1 MTLSQ
6 RLAGHRRSLL
16 ALLAIAILGGVI
28 FGFGLPVGLFP
39 DIAFPRIAVTIEAG
53 DRPIDQMDAA
63 ITRPLAQ
70 AVRAVP
76 GVLNLRST
84 TSRGEA
90 ELQVN
95 FAWGSDMN
103 LALQR
108 TQSALAQATAG
119 LPPGVTF
126 TVRRMDPTVDPVA
139 AYSLTSASI
148 GPVALRRYADLTLTP
163 LLTAIPGVARVDSLG
178 GGIGEYQV
186 VADPGTLRAY
196 GLTEAD
202 LTAALAGANVLSAA
216 GKIEDRGKLYLTLND
231 SALTSAAQIE
241 AVVLKSAGGGVV
253 RVGDVAKVSLTSAPV
268 FTRVTADGKPAVS
281 LQVYQQP
288 SGDTVRIVKAVA
300 KVFADARA
308 TAPPGLITRTWYDQS
323 ELIISSAK
331 DLAVSIAIGAVL
343 AGLVLLVFLR
353 NVRVTLIAVVVVPV
367 VLAVTTLMLKLL
379 GQSFNIMT
387 LGGMAAA
394 IGLIIDDA
402 IVMIEHMERRLSEAP
417 DDRLGAMQAAAQEFL
432 RPLSGSSAATILI
445 FLPLAFLSGVTGA
458 FFRALALTMAVA
470 LIASFFVAWLVVPIL
485 VERLYRDSAP
495 RQERRPS
502 RLIARYRGA
511 LERTTARPVL
521 ILLVLVPLA
530 VGGVI
535 AFLKLPSGFMP
546 KMDEGGFVLDYV
558 TPPGTSLTESD
569 RLVRQ
574 IEAIVRKTP
583 EVATYS
589 RRTGAQLGGGLTEP
603 NTGDFFIRLKPPPR
617 RNIEDI
623 MSQVRDQVQA
633 QVPGVTVETAQLM
646 EDLIGDLTAVPQ
658 PIEVKLYSE
667 NQTLL
672 DATAKTVA
680 DRLGKVRGVTEIV
693 DGVIVAGDALDIH
706 FDLARAALAGVTP
719 ADAAAQVTA
728 MISGD
733 VATQV
738 QSGVVLS
745 DVRVW
750 IPADQRDQVANLA
763 ALPIKAADGHIL
775 TLSQI
780 ADVSVLRGQTEAA
793 RENSRRMVAV
803 TARVEGR
810 DMGSAAKEATRMLQ
824 APGVLPAGVTFEMGG
839 LYAEQ
844 QAAFR
849 GLASVFAAAL
859 AIVMVL
865 LLLIYENF
873 RIVGAIIAMPL
884 LAAGAVG
891 LGLLVTGTELNIMAL
906 MGLTMVI
913 GIVTEV
919 AIFYFTE
926 FDHLLT
932 LGEAPARALI
942 DAGVNRLRPIA
953 MTTIA
958 AILALA
964 PLAIGHSMQKPL
976 AVAIIAGLIAQGPLV
991 LLVMPALFKLIG
1003 GLAHLRPPTAENAP
1017 LLPTANL
1024 EEIP

>member
-1 MTLSQ
+1 MTFAE
-6 RLAGHRRSLL
+6 RLAAHRRSLL
-16 ALLAIAILGGVI
+16 ALLAIAVVAGVV
-28 FGFGLPVGLFP
+28 FGAGLPVGLFP
-39 DIAFPRIAVTIEAG
+39 NIAFPRIAITIEAG

-76 GVLNLRST
+76 GVIDLRST

-95 FAWGSDMN
+95 FAWGGDMN

-108 TQSALAQATAG
+108 TQSALAQAAAS

-126 TVRRMDPTVDPVA
+126 SIRRMDPTVDPVA
-139 AYSLTSASI
+139 AYSLSSASI
-148 GPVALRRYADLTLTP
+148 GPVALRRYADLALTP
-163 LLTAIPGVARVDSLG
+163 LLTAIPGVARVDALG
-178 GGIGEYQV
+178 GGTGEFEV
-186 VADPGTLRAY
+186 IAAPATLRAY

-216 GKIEDRGKLYLTLND
+216 GKIEDRGKLYLALND

-241 AVVLKSAGGGVV
+241 AVVVKSAGGAVV
-253 RVGDVAKVSLTSAPV
+253 RLGDVASVRVTSAPS
-268 FTRVTADGKPAVS
+268 FSRVTADERPAVGV
-281 LQVYQQP
+281 QVYQQP
-288 SGDTVRIVKAVA
+288 SGDTVRIARAVQQ
-300 KVFADARA
+300 VFAEARA
-308 TAPPGLITRTWYDQS
+308 TAPPGLTVKTWYDQS
-323 ELIISSAK
+323 ELIVSSAR

-353 NVRVTLIAVVVVPV
+353 NLRVTPIAVVVVPV
-367 VLAVTTLMLKLL
+367 VLAITTLMLKVLD
-379 GQSFNIMT
+379 QSFNIMT

-394 IGLIIDDA
+394 VGLIIDDA
-402 IVMIEHMERRLSEAP
+402 IVMIEHMERRLSEHP
-417 DDRLGAMQAAAQEFL
+417 EDRVGAMREAAHEFL

-470 LIASFFVAWLVVPIL
+470 LVASFLIAWLVVPIL
-485 VERLYRDSAP
+485 VERLYARAP
-495 RQERRPS
+495 LRPHGPP
-502 RLIARYRGA
+502 RLVGRYRIA
-511 LERTTARPVL
+511 LEGAIGRPAL
-521 ILLVLVPLA
+521 ILVVIAALA
-530 VGGVI
+530 VGGGI
-535 AFLKLPSGFMP
+535 AFAKLPNGFMP
-546 KMDEGGFVLDYV
+546 AMDEGGFVLDYL
-558 TPPGTSLTESD
+558 TPPGTSITESD
-569 RLVRQ
+569 RLMRQ
-574 IEAIVRKTP
+574 IEAIVAATP

-603 NTGDFFIRLKPPPR
+603 NTGDVFVRLRPPPR
-617 RNIEDI
+617 RGIEAV
-623 MSQVRDQVQA
+623 MSDVRERVQA
-633 QVPGVTVETAQLM
+633 QDPGVDVETAQLM

-667 NQTLL
+667 DAPLL
-672 DATAKTVA
+672 DATAKAVA
-680 DRLGKVRGVTEIV
+680 GQLGKVAGITEIR
-693 DGVIVAGDALDIH
+693 DGVVVAGDAIDIH

-719 ADAAAQVTA
+719 SEAGSQVTA
-728 MISGD
+728 MIDGEI
-733 VATQV
+733 ATQV
-738 QSGVVLS
+738 QSGAILS

-750 IPADQRDQVANLA
+750 IPPEQRNRVESVG
-763 ALPIKAADGHIL
+763 ALPIKTADGHIV

-780 ADVSVLRGQTEAA
+780 ADVGILRGQTELA

-810 DMGSAAKEATRMLQ
+810 DMGSAATETTRRLS
-824 APGVLPAGVTFEMGG
+824 APGALPAGVSFEMGG
-839 LYAEQ
+839 LFAEQ
-844 QAAFR
+844 RAAFN
-849 GLASVFAAAL
+849 GLATVFVAAM
-859 AIVMVL
+859 AIVMLL

-873 RIVGAIIAMPL
+873 RIVAAIVAIPL
-884 LAAGAVG
+884 LAAAAVG
-891 LGLLVTGTELNIMAL
+891 LGLIITGIELNVMAL

-926 FDHLLT
+926 FEHLLA
-932 LGEAPARALI
+932 LGEAPERALI
-942 DAGVNRLRPIA
+942 DAGINRLRPIA

-964 PLAIGHSMQKPL
+964 PLAIGHSLQQPL

-1003 GLAHLRPPTAENAP
+1003 GLAPARPDPVTASQ
-1017 LLPTANL
+1017 LPT
-1024 EEIP
+1024 PTTP

>member
-1 MTLSQ
+1 MTFAE
-6 RLAGHRRSLL
+6 RLAAHRRSLL
-16 ALLAIAILGGVI
+16 ALLAIVVFAGVA
-28 FGFGLPVGLFP
+28 FGVGLPVGLFP
-39 DIAFPRIAVTIEAG
+39 NIAFPRISIVIDAG
-53 DRPIDQMDAA
+53 DRPIDQMDVA

-76 GVLNLRST
+76 GVLDLRST
-84 TSRGEA
+84 TSRGSA
-90 ELQVN
+90 ELEVN
-95 FAWGSDMN
+95 FAWGSDMD

-108 TQSALAQATAG
+108 TQSALSQASSK

-126 TVRRMDPTVDPVA
+126 TVRRMDTTVFPVA

-148 GPVALRRYADLTLTP
+148 GPVALRRYADATLTP
-163 LLTAIPGVARVDSLG
+163 LLTAIPGVARVDTIG
-178 GGIGEYQV
+178 GGVGEFEV
-186 VADPGTLRAY
+186 IADPATLRGY

-202 LTAALAGANVLSAA
+202 LTAALANANVLAAA

-231 SALTSAAQIE
+231 SALTSAAQIG
-241 AVVLKSAGGGVV
+241 AVVVKSAGGGIV
-253 RVGDVAKVSLTSAPV
+253 RLGDVATVRMTSAPA
-268 FTRVTADGKPAVS
+268 FSRVTADGRPAVS
-281 LQVYQQP
+281 IQVYQQP
-288 SGDTVRIVKAVA
+288 SGDTVRIAGAVEQ
-300 KVFADARA
+300 VFAKARA
-308 TAPPGLITRTWYDQS
+308 TAPAGLTFRTWYDQS
-323 ELIISSAK
+323 ELIVASAQ

-367 VLAVTTLMLKLL
+367 VLAITTLMLQLL
-379 GQSFNIMT
+379 GQTFNIMT

-394 IGLIIDDA
+394 VGLIIDDA
-402 IVMIEHMERRLSEAP
+402 IVMIEHMERRLTEHAAEGP
-417 DDRLGAMQAAAQEFL
+417 GDRLGAMREAAHEFL

-470 LIASFFVAWLVVPIL
+470 LISSFLIAWLVVPIL
-485 VERLYRDSAP
+485 VERLYATAATRTLHGP
-495 RQERRPS
+495 G
-502 RLIARYRGA
+502 RLVARYRVA
-511 LERTTARPVL
+511 LEGATVRPML
-521 ILLVLVPLA
+521 ILAAVAALA
-530 VGGVI
+530 IGGGV
-535 AFLKLPSGFMP
+535 AFAKLPSGFMP
-546 KMDEGGFVLDYV
+546 AMDEGGFVLDYV
-558 TPPGTSLTESD
+558 TPPGTSITESD

-574 IEAIVRKTP
+574 IEAVLARTP

-589 RRTGAQLGGGLTEP
+589 RRTGAQLGGALTES
-603 NTGDFFIRLKPPPR
+603 NIGDFFVRLKPRPR
-617 RNIEDI
+617 RDI
-623 MSQVRDQVQA
+623 DDVMSDVRGQVQA
-633 QVPGVTVETAQLM
+633 QVPGVDIETAQLM
-646 EDLIGDLTAVPQ
+646 EDLIGDLTAVPE

-667 NQTLL
+667 DAPLL

-680 DRLGKVRGVTEIV
+680 DKLGKVAGITEIR
-693 DGVIVAGDALDIH
+693 DGVVVAGDAIDLH

-719 ADAAAQVTA
+719 SDAASQVTA
-728 MISGD
+728 MIDGD

-738 QSGVVLS
+738 QSGPILS

-750 IPADQRDQVANLA
+750 IPPEQRNRVDSLG
-763 ALPIKAADGHIL
+763 ALPIKTADGHIV

-780 ADVSVLRGQTEAA
+780 ADVSILRGQTELA

-810 DMGSAAKEATRMLQ
+810 DMGSAAQEANQVLS
-824 APGVLPAGVTFEMGG
+824 APGALPAGVSFEMGG
-839 LYAEQ
+839 LYAQQ
-844 QAAFR
+844 QAAFS
-849 GLASVFAAAL
+849 GLAVVFVAAM
-859 AIVMVL
+859 AIVMLL

-873 RIVGAIIAMPL
+873 RIVAAIVAMPL
-884 LAAGAVG
+884 LAAAAVG
-891 LGLLVTGTELNIMAL
+891 LGLILTGTELNIMAL

-926 FDHLLT
+926 FDHLLS
-932 LGEAPARALI
+932 LGEAPHSALI
-942 DAGVNRLRPIA
+942 DAGANRLRPIA

-964 PLAIGHSMQKPL
+964 PLAVGHSMQKPL

-1003 GLAHLRPPTAENAP
+1003 GLGAATPPNIDPVSVSPNA
-1017 LLPTANL
+1017 
-1024 EEIP
+1024 

>member
-1 MTLSQ
+1 MTLTQ
-6 RLAGHRRSLL
+6 RIANHRRSLL
-16 ALLAIAILGGVI
+16 ALLWIAVVAGVL

-53 DRPIDQMDAA
+53 DRPIDQTDAV

-76 GVLNLRST
+76 GVLNVRST
-84 TSRGEA
+84 TGRGQA
-90 ELQVN
+90 DLKVS

-108 TQSALAQATAG
+108 TQSALAQAASA

-126 TVRRMDPTVDPVA
+126 TVRRMDTTVFPVA
-139 AYSLTSASI
+139 AYSLTSSNI

-186 VADPGTLRAY
+186 VADPATLRAY
-196 GLTEAD
+196 GLTVAD
-202 LTAALAGANVLSAA
+202 ITSALAGANVLSAA
-216 GKIEDRGKLYLTLND
+216 GKIEDRGKLFLTLDD
-231 SALTSAAQIE
+231 SALTDAAQIQ
-241 AVVLKSAGGGVV
+241 AVVIKSAGGGVV
-253 RVGDVAKVSLTSAPV
+253 RLGDVASVKLTSAPA
-268 FTRVTADGKPAVS
+268 FTRITADGQPAVS

-300 KVFADARA
+300 RVFATARA
-308 TAPPGLITRTWYDQS
+308 TAPPGLTVRTWYDQS
-323 ELIISSAK
+323 QLIVSSAR
-331 DLAVSIAIGAVL
+331 DLALSIAIGAVL

-353 NVRVTLIAVVVVPV
+353 NIRVTLIAVVVVPV
-367 VLAVTTLMLKLL
+367 VLAITTLMLTLL

-402 IVMIEHMERRLSEAP
+402 IVMIEHMERRLNEAP
-417 DDRLGAMQAAAQEFL
+417 YDRLGAMQAAAQEFL
-432 RPLSGSSAATILI
+432 RPLAGSSAATILI

-470 LIASFFVAWLVVPIL
+470 LIASFFIAWLVVPIL
-485 VERLYRDSAP
+485 VEQLYRDAAP
-495 RQERRPS
+495 GKERPPS
-502 RLIARYRGA
+502 GLTARYRGA
-511 LERTTARPVL
+511 LERTTARPIL
-521 ILLVLVPLA
+521 ILFVLVPLA
-530 VGGVI
+530 VAGTI
-535 AFLKLPSGFMP
+535 AFVTLPSGFMP
-546 KMDEGGFVLDYV
+546 HLDEGGFVLDYV
-558 TPPGTSLTESD
+558 TAPGTSLTESD
-569 RLVRQ
+569 RLVRE
-574 IEAIVRKTP
+574 IETIVRGTP

-589 RRTGAQLGGGLTEP
+589 RRTGAQLGGDLTES
-603 NTGDFFIRLKPPPR
+603 NTGDFFIRLKPAPR
-617 RNIEDI
+617 RGIEAVMDE
-623 MSQVRDQVQA
+623 VRDKIQA
-633 QVPGVTVETAQLM
+633 RVPGVDVETAQLM

-667 NQTLL
+667 DEPLL
-672 DATAKTVA
+672 EATAESVA
-680 DRLGKVRGVTEIV
+680 DRLGKVRGITEIR
-693 DGVIVAGDALDIH
+693 DGVVVAGDALDVH
-706 FDLARAALAGVTP
+706 FDLARAALEGVTP
-719 ADAAAQVTA
+719 AEAAVQVTA
-728 MISGD
+728 MVQGQL
-733 VATQV
+733 ATQV
-738 QSGVVLS
+738 QSGVVLT

-750 IPADQRDQVANLA
+750 IPPDQRDRVSSLA

-775 TLSQI
+775 SLSQI
-780 ADVSVLRGQTEAA
+780 ADVTVLRGQTEVA

-810 DMGSAAKEATRMLQ
+810 DMGSAASEAAKALS
-824 APGVLPAGVTFEMGG
+824 APGALPAGVSFEMGG

-849 GLASVFAAAL
+849 GLASVFIAAM

-873 RIVGAIIAMPL
+873 RIVAAIVVMPL
-884 LAAGAVG
+884 LAACAVG
-891 LGLLVTGTELNIMAL
+891 LGLLLTGTELNIMAL

-926 FDHLLT
+926 YDHLLAI
-932 LGEAPARALI
+932 GETPERALI
-942 DAGVNRLRPIA
+942 DAGANRLRPIA

-964 PLAIGHSMQKPL
+964 PLALGASMQKPL

-991 LLVMPALFKLIG
+991 LLLMPALFKLIG
-1003 GLAHLRPPTAENAP
+1003 GAKPDGRLFADPA
-1017 LLPTANL
+1017 
-1024 EEIP
+1024 IPSPNNHP

>member
-1 MTLSQ
+1 VNGSVAE
-6 RLAGHRRSLL
+6 RLAAHRRSLL
-16 ALLAIAILGGVI
+16 ALLALAVIAGVV
-28 FGFGLPVGLFP
+28 FGFALPVGLFP
-39 DIAFPRIAVTIEAG
+39 NIAFPRIAVTIEAG

-76 GVLNLRST
+76 GVTNLRST

-95 FAWGSDMN
+95 FAWGGDMD

-108 TQSALAQATAG
+108 TQSALSQAAAA

-139 AYSLTSASI
+139 AYSLTSTSI

-163 LLTAIPGVARVDSLG
+163 LLTAIPGVARVDTLG
-178 GGIGEYQV
+178 GGTGEFQV
-186 VADPGTLRAY
+186 VADPAALRAY

-202 LTAALAGANVLSAA
+202 LVSALAGANVLSAA
-216 GKIEDRGKLYLTLND
+216 GKIEDRGKLFLALND
-231 SALTSAAQIE
+231 SALASVGQIQ
-241 AVVLKSAGGGVV
+241 AVVVKSAGGGVV
-253 RVGDVAKVSLTSAPV
+253 RLGDVASVRMTGAPA
-268 FTRVTADGKPAVS
+268 FSRVTADGRPAVS

-288 SGDTVRIVKAVA
+288 SGDTVRIVKAVEA
-300 KVFADARA
+300 VFAKARA
-308 TAPPGLITRTWYDQS
+308 AAPPGLTVKTWYDQS
-323 ELIISSAK
+323 ELIVSSAR
-331 DLAVSIAIGAVL
+331 DLAISIAIGAVL

-367 VLAVTTLMLKLL
+367 VLAITTLMLQLL

-394 IGLIIDDA
+394 VGLIIDDA
-402 IVMIEHMERRLSEAP
+402 IVMIEHMERRLSEHAAEGTS
-417 DDRLGAMQAAAQEFL
+417 DRLSAMREAAHEFL

-470 LIASFFVAWLVVPIL
+470 LVSSFFIAWLVVPIL
-485 VERLYRDSAP
+485 VERLYASAP
-495 RQERRPS
+495 LHSPPQANLVS
-502 RLIARYRGA
+502 RYRGA
-511 LERTTARPVL
+511 LEGAVSRPVL
-521 ILLVLVPLA
+521 VVVVIAALA
-530 VGGVI
+530 GLGGV
-535 AFLKLPSGFMP
+535 AFAKLPSGFMP
-546 KMDEGGFVLDYV
+546 AMDEGGFVLDYV
-558 TPPGTSLTESD
+558 TPPGTSVTESD
-569 RLVRQ
+569 RLMRQ
-574 IEAIVRKTP
+574 IEAVLAKTP

-603 NTGDFFIRLKPPPR
+603 NTGDFFVRLKPPPR
-617 RNIEDI
+617 RGIEAV
-623 MSQVRDQVQA
+623 MEEVRDQVQA
-633 QVPGVTVETAQLM
+633 QVPGVDVETAQLM
-646 EDLIGDLTAVPQ
+646 EDLIGDLTAVPE

-667 NQTLL
+667 DAPLL
-672 DATAKTVA
+672 DATAKDVA
-680 DRLGKVRGVTEIV
+680 ARLGKVAGVTEIR
-693 DGVIVAGDALDIH
+693 DGVVVAGDALDIH

-728 MISGD
+728 MIEGD

-738 QSGVVLS
+738 QSGAILS

-750 IPADQRDQVANLA
+750 IPAAQRSRVESLD
-763 ALPIKAADGHIL
+763 ALPIKAADGHIVS
-775 TLSQI
+775 LSQI
-780 ADVSVLRGQTEAA
+780 ADVTILHGQTELA

-810 DMGSAAKEATRMLQ
+810 DMGSAAQEAAHAIA
-824 APGVLPAGVTFEMGG
+824 APGVLPAGVSFEMGG

-844 QAAFR
+844 RAAFG
-849 GLASVFAAAL
+849 GLASVFVAAL

-873 RIVGAIIAMPL
+873 RIVGAIVAMPL
-884 LAAGAVG
+884 LAAAAVG
-891 LGLLVTGTELNIMAL
+891 LGLIITGTELNIMAL

-926 FDHLLT
+926 FDHLLA
-932 LGEAPARALI
+932 LGETPRRALI
-942 DAGVNRLRPIA
+942 DAGANRLRPIA

-976 AVAIIAGLIAQGPLV
+976 AVAIIAGLLAQGPLV

-1003 GLAHLRPPTAENAP
+1003 GLGPAP
-1017 LLPTANL
+1017 SADPVPASSS
-1024 EEIP
+1024 P